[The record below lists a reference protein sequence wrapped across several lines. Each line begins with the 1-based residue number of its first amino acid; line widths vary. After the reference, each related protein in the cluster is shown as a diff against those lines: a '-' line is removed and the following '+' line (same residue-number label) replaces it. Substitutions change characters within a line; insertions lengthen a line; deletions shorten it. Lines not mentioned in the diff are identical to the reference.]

1 MKTHVYD
8 QGLAGE
14 SLAACYLSLI
24 FNGEAIKESMRGEGV
39 AALDLQLK
47 IPTTESFLQLA
58 VQVKTGPSF
67 ASWTKTKNRWRLQNI
82 DKAHVDKWRAS
93 NQPVLL
99 VWVRLDPHLK
109 LYWRLISSKTPL
121 ETMSVSENHVLSPAS
136 RFEIE
141 RLLQAH
147 RKGKARV
154 PNLTVHGYKAT
165 ADIRSW
171 AKPKYE
177 KVKGT
182 HPCCLGNVR
191 ISNYAWRHLTRVTRP
206 QSHIQD
212 SLTVLP
218 MVKTILDA
226 TPHQIQTLSVKEHRF
241 QGKVTVT
248 RKILAVYRDVR
259 FSDKGIC
266 VVYVRLDERVEY
278 REDWI
283 NRGLIR
289 QHVDQDIKLESIFR
303 KPC

>member
-1 MKTHVYD
+1 MSTHVYD

-47 IPTTESFLQLA
+47 IPTPESSLQLA

-109 LYWRLISSKTPL
+109 LYWRLITSKTPL

-147 RKGKARV
+147 RKGKIRV
-154 PNLTVHGYKAT
+154 PSLTVPDYKAT
-165 ADIRSW
+165 ADIRNW
-171 AKPKYE
+171 AKPKYD

-182 HPCCLGNVR
+182 HPCCLGDVR

-206 QSHIQD
+206 QSHIRD

-226 TPHQIQTLSVKEHRF
+226 TPHQIQTLSVKEHRL
-241 QGKVTVT
+241 QGRVTVT
-248 RKILAVYRDVR
+248 RKILAIYRDVR

-289 QHVDQDIKLESIFR
+289 QHVDQDLKLESIFR